1 MEVKIPGSVTLVF
14 PTIKSYIPVA
24 SPTSLFIEPE
34 LKMVFFIDDDAVLH
48 RGGLDTITYDH
59 FKGYLIGSGL
69 AVCRGLGE
77 QT

>member
-24 SPTSLFIEPE
+24 SLTSLFIEPE
-34 LKMVFFIDDDAVLH
+34 LKMVFFIDAVLH

-59 FKGYLIGSGL
+59 FKGYLIGSSF